1 MNWDRIED
9 SWKQINGNVT
19 EQWGDLTEEQLDRR
33 IQMICENPD
42 DAEAPEPELTDE
54 EAEAKALAE
63 AIEAERRQFE
73 D

>member
-42 DAEAPEPELTDE
+42 DAEAPEPELTDWQHRLSE
-54 EAEAKALAE
+54 IDRAA
-63 AIEAERRQFE
+63 
-73 D
+73 